1 MQAVW
6 SALAALRDRLTDLP
20 LRRLYRYIL
29 RRTIGK
35 YLVKQRQL
43 DVDQLRVDVKDGRV
57 SLVNLQVC
65 RRAACCVRQRA
76 CRRARRVACRGA
88 IG

>member
-1 MQAVW
+1 
-6 SALAALRDRLTDLP
+6 
-20 LRRLYRYIL
+20 
-29 RRTIGK
+29 
-35 YLVKQRQL
+35 
-43 DVDQLRVDVKDGRV
+43 VDQLRVDVKDGRV